1 MEDINIMLGLSLLW
15 LCMVGLLL
23 LYLATLA

>member
-1 MEDINIMLGLSLLW
+1 MKDINIMFGLSLLW

-23 LYLATLA
+23 LFLATVS

>member
-23 LYLATLA
+23 LFLATVS